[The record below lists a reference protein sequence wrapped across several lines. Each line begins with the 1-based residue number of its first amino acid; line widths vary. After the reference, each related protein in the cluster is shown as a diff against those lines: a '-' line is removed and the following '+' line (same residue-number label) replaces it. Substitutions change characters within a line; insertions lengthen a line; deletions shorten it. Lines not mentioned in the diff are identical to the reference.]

1 MNFIWYHIVLPEI
14 CGLLPI
20 YTLQFTVTLALWKGS
35 RQFVSAYHYIEMLFN
50 VKIDRKWDID
60 EEDSEIKLF
69 YSAFLTTAA
78 LEFSKI
84 NLIPTVLGSTL
95 FKFMEIKW
103 SLRILKT
110 FYPFSLNKSSRYV
123 ALY

>member
-60 EEDSEIKLF
+60 EKDSEIKLF

-103 SLRILKT
+103 SLRILKPLSV
-110 FYPFSLNKSSRYV
+110 FIRQI
-123 ALY
+123 

>member
-1 MNFIWYHIVLPEI
+1 MNFGWYHIVLPEI
-14 CGLLPI
+14 CSLLPI
-20 YTLQFTVTLALWKGS
+20 YTLQFAVTLALWKGS

-60 EEDSEIKLF
+60 EKDSEIKLF

-110 FYPFSLNKSSRYV
+110 FYPFSLDKSSRYV